1 MFLIGLTLARLRL
14 WLWLRLSRLRSRVR
28 GTRCSGS
35 RFLLGR
41 RRRRRVHIG
50 HKRGEA
56 CEAFAFFFF
65 VVFSPSHTYP
75 LNESDPSLCLA
86 ATLTFPRR

>member
-1 MFLIGLTLARLRL
+1 MFLISLMLARLRL
-14 WLWLRLSRLRSRVR
+14 RLRLWLSRLRSRAR
-28 GTRCSGS
+28 GTRCSGD
-35 RFLLGR
+35 RFLLGS

-56 CEAFAFFFF
+56 CKAFAFFFF

-75 LNESDPSLCLA
+75 LNESDPSLCFT